1 MAQDVLEN
9 TLLRL
14 KSLEIKFHDF
24 ETDTKM
30 TDCCLNELDADLEE
44 GRDNL
49 EKLQKRVTQLEGHLG
64 KLEDRVE
71 IIDEGDDKRLD
82 LLEERVVVLNTQN
95 TELRSHLNLVI
106 DMVNNIT
113 RVLNKTFNN
122 NEPADEA
129 MLQDPTIDTTTPHA
143 DNEPADEAIVVDD
156 DDDEPEENEPIQ
168 RTLRQVCDMYQSQP
182 MDEEGWEEM
191 TKAIEAA
198 EEYEASL
205 QKQQELSTTV
215 NGLTQDEWND
225 LLRI

>member
-1 MAQDVLEN
+1 M
-9 TLLRL
+9 
-14 KSLEIKFHDF
+14 
-24 ETDTKM
+24 
-30 TDCCLNELDADLEE
+30 DADLEE

-95 TELRSHLNLVI
+95 TELRTHLNLVV

-113 RVLNKTFNN
+113 SVLNKSFNN
-122 NEPADEA
+122 NEPTDEV
-129 MLQDPTIDTTTPHA
+129 IDNTEP
-143 DNEPADEAIVVDD
+143 DNEPTDEMIAVD
-156 DDDEPEENEPIQ
+156 DDDEPAAEENEPAQ
-168 RTLRQVCDMYQSQP
+168 LTLQQVFNMYQSQP
-182 MDEEGWEEM
+182 PDEEGWEEM

-198 EEYEASL
+198 EEYEVSL
-205 QKQQELSTTV
+205 QKKQALSTRV
-215 NGLTQDEWND
+215 NGLTQDEWKD